1 MGDLAG
7 FGPGKV
13 VSVIF
18 HVHPLKDT
26 NSISHFEYVTS
37 AIAIRWYPF
46 SESCKMSWRVSGLHR
61 KHAG

>member
-18 HVHPLKDT
+18 HVYPLKDT
-26 NSISHFEYVTS
+26 NSISPFEYVTS
-37 AIAIRWYPF
+37 AIAIRRYRF
-46 SESCKMSWRVSGLHR
+46 QN
-61 KHAG
+61 HARWVGV